1 MESQNGHFEDITVD
15 SETERILHSGRA
27 STRTKFVTNGNHS
40 CSDKERQI
48 KSLQNSG
55 SAMRDS
61 MKTKKNM
68 DDDKNSDSYYS
79 DDYDDSSHTS
89 DQCCSEISRSRTPS
103 PKRKGQA
110 KQMSR
115 NPIHNQ
121 ANGKSSSRQAANH
134 GSRRWGSRTQSLNKE
149 PVHKDVDLV
158 TKRMLS
164 ARLLKI
170 NELRNEVTELQ
181 AKLEDLQKENKI
193 LKHLQY
199 RQERAL
205 NKFEDTENEISLLI
219 SRHNDEVRVLRER
232 LRKSQE
238 KERAIEKRLKDTED
252 ELYRTRSTLQK
263 LKKLSEDKH
272 LVERD
277 ELAQKLAKA
286 EIRMEEGERKLKELE
301 RNMELSN
308 NSFLRQVTSERKKTH
323 VAQENVQNLQ
333 ETIQHLN
340 QKLKGKE
347 KELDIKN
354 IYANRIIKASPKKD
368 TESIPKKKATVP
380 NTVKGVQTEE
390 YFLPLE
396 FPTPP
401 LAFIGE
407 EELKNKG
414 ENSQM
419 TQEHPD
425 SETLEWTDRP
435 RQDKGQ
441 DKELQEH
448 ERVCEEILKRE
459 HEQHRLEL
467 KAQKPR
473 EKWEREEQEGKREDK
488 DRREKETSTREGEHQ
503 SLAKIDERHKKDI
516 LLAKMREIDEEANGS
531 SLFSPHENTLSP
543 FSAEML
549 KSRDSPELLQ
559 KTNNF
564 LKSVENTPTEGY
576 VRRSTRTKDFNDGLS
591 FGMYAP
597 SFGKGSGRSGLIDQK
612 NSGKEEQMNG
622 HYDLPFRDRKS
633 NLMDHLFGS
642 GDATGF
648 TSKEENFVISPAVD
662 KSKWDNN
669 PFPWE
674 KTSVPTK
681 KNDNHDSISSDGVTS
696 SNHHYSKY
704 TSIKPAIKSIDS
716 LEDEIEEVVL

>member
-27 STRTKFVTNGNHS
+27 STRTKLVTNGNNS

-55 SAMRDS
+55 SKMRDP
-61 MKTKKNM
+61 MKTKKNT
-68 DDDKNSDSYYS
+68 DYDKNSDSYYS
-79 DDYDDSSHTS
+79 DDYDDSSYTS
-89 DQCCSEISRSRTPS
+89 DQCCSEISRSRTLS
-103 PKRKGQA
+103 PKRKGQV
-110 KQMSR
+110 KQKSR

-121 ANGKSSSRQAANH
+121 ANGKSSSRQAATH

-149 PVHKDVDLV
+149 TVHKDVDLV

-193 LKHLQY
+193 LKRLQY

-219 SRHNDEVRVLRER
+219 TRHNDEVRVLRER

-238 KERAIEKRLKDTED
+238 KERAIEKQLKDTEE
-252 ELYRTRSTLQK
+252 ELYRTRSSLQK

-286 EIRMEEGERKLKELE
+286 EIKMEESERKLKELE

-354 IYANRIIKASPKKD
+354 IYANRLIKASPKKD
-368 TESIPKKKATVP
+368 AESIPKKKATVP

-401 LAFIGE
+401 LAFSGE
-407 EELKNKG
+407 EELRDKG

-419 TQEHPD
+419 TQEQLD

-488 DRREKETSTREGEHQ
+488 DRREKETSTRE
-503 SLAKIDERHKKDI
+503 
-516 LLAKMREIDEEANGS
+516 
-531 SLFSPHENTLSP
+531 
-543 FSAEML
+543 EML
-549 KSRDSPELLQ
+549 KSRDSPERLQ

-564 LKSVENTPTEGY
+564 LKSGDNTPTEGY
-576 VRRSTRTKDFNDGLS
+576 GRRSTRTKDFNDGLS
-591 FGMYAP
+591 FGTYAP
-597 SFGKGSGRSGLIDQK
+597 SFGKGIGRSGLMDQK

-642 GDATGF
+642 GDANGF

-681 KNDNHDSISSDGVTS
+681 INDNRDSISSDGVTS
-696 SNHHYSKY
+696 SNHHCSKY
-704 TSIKPAIKSIDS
+704 TSIKPAVKSIDS
-716 LEDEIEEVVL
+716 LEDEIDEVVL

>member
-1 MESQNGHFEDITVD
+1 
-15 SETERILHSGRA
+15 
-27 STRTKFVTNGNHS
+27 
-40 CSDKERQI
+40 
-48 KSLQNSG
+48 
-55 SAMRDS
+55 MRDP
-61 MKTKKNM
+61 MKTKKNT
-68 DDDKNSDSYYS
+68 DYDKNSDSYYS
-79 DDYDDSSHTS
+79 DDYDDSSYTS
-89 DQCCSEISRSRTPS
+89 DQCCSEISRSRTLS
-103 PKRKGQA
+103 PKRKGQV
-110 KQMSR
+110 KQKSR

-121 ANGKSSSRQAANH
+121 ANGKSSSRQAATH

-149 PVHKDVDLV
+149 TVHKDVDLV

-193 LKHLQY
+193 LKRLQY

-219 SRHNDEVRVLRER
+219 TRHNDEVRVLRER

-238 KERAIEKRLKDTED
+238 KERAIEKQLKDTEE
-252 ELYRTRSTLQK
+252 ELYRTRSSLQK

-286 EIRMEEGERKLKELE
+286 EIKMEESERKLKELE

-354 IYANRIIKASPKKD
+354 IYANRLIKASPKKD
-368 TESIPKKKATVP
+368 AESIPKKKATVP

-401 LAFIGE
+401 LAFSGE
-407 EELKNKG
+407 EELRDKG

-419 TQEHPD
+419 TQEQLD

-488 DRREKETSTREGEHQ
+488 DRREKETSTRE
-503 SLAKIDERHKKDI
+503 
-516 LLAKMREIDEEANGS
+516 
-531 SLFSPHENTLSP
+531 
-543 FSAEML
+543 EML
-549 KSRDSPELLQ
+549 KSRDSPERLQ

-564 LKSVENTPTEGY
+564 LKSGDNTPTEGY
-576 VRRSTRTKDFNDGLS
+576 GRRSTRTKDFNDGLS
-591 FGMYAP
+591 FGTYAP
-597 SFGKGSGRSGLIDQK
+597 SFGKGIGRSGLMDQK

-642 GDATGF
+642 GDANGF

-681 KNDNHDSISSDGVTS
+681 INDNRDSISSDGVTS
-696 SNHHYSKY
+696 SNHHCSKY
-704 TSIKPAIKSIDS
+704 TSIKPAVKSIDS
-716 LEDEIEEVVL
+716 LEDEIDEVVL